1 LTRTNH
7 LTVQAQ
13 IALYAALHR
22 VTSGDITGESKAQ
35 RCVIP
40 RKHCFLALVCEVIG
54 HKADGT
60 PIYRSLPQI
69 ARYFSDRDH
78 TTVLYGVRSIAS
90 SFTARR
96 ARPRL
101 PKSAKPFRFT
111 WIARGRWQHDFAGSP
126 LPLA

>member
-1 LTRTNH
+1 LTRTQH

-35 RCVIP
+35 RYVFP
-40 RKHCFLALVCEVIG
+40 RKLCFLALVCEVIG
-54 HKADGT
+54 HKADGA

-90 SFTARR
+90 KLYGT
-96 ARPRL
+96 PR
-101 PKSAKPFRFT
+101 KAS
-111 WIARGRWQHDFAGSP
+111 
-126 LPLA
+126 LAEIREAVQLQLDSQRQVAA

>member
-1 LTRTNH
+1 MNRTNH

-13 IALYAALHR
+13 IALHAALHR

-35 RCVIP
+35 RYVIP
-40 RKHCFLALVCEVIG
+40 RKLCFLALVCEVIG
-54 HKADGT
+54 HKADGA

-90 SFTARR
+90 KLYGTPAN
-96 ARPRL
+96 A
-101 PKSAKPFRFT
+101 T
-111 WIARGRWQHDFAGSP
+111 
-126 LPLA
+126 LAEIREAVQAHMDSQRQAAA

>member
-1 LTRTNH
+1 MNRTQH

-13 IALYAALHR
+13 IALHAALHR
-22 VTSGDITGESKAQ
+22 VKPSDITGESKAQ

-40 RKHCFLALVCEVIG
+40 RKHCFLALVCEPIG

-60 PIYRSLPQI
+60 SIYRSLPQI

-90 SFTARR
+90 KLYGTPVKA
-96 ARPRL
+96 
-101 PKSAKPFRFT
+101 T
-111 WIARGRWQHDFAGSP
+111 
-126 LPLA
+126 LAEIRKAVQVHMDSQTQAAA

>member
-7 LTVQAQ
+7 MTVQAQ
-13 IALYAALHR
+13 IALHAALHR
-22 VTSGDITGESKAQ
+22 VNPSDITGESKAQ

-40 RKHCFLALVCEVIG
+40 RKLCFLALVCEVIG
-54 HKADGT
+54 HKSDGT

-90 SFTARR
+90 QLYGT
-96 ARPRL
+96 PRNA
-101 PKSAKPFRFT
+101 S
-111 WIARGRWQHDFAGSP
+111 
-126 LPLA
+126 LAEIREAVQAHMDSQTQVAA